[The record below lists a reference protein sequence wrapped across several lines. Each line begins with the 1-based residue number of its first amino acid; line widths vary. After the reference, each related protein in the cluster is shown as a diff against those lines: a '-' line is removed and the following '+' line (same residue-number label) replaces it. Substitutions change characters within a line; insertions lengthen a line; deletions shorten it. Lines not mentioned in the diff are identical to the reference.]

1 MRERS
6 KTYRTHLGCLVEQRK
21 TLNEDMGRVELNI
34 TLSTPAVLELVTDE
48 GKVWEQPPA
57 KPRVLRMEDFLR

>member
-48 GKVWEQPPA
+48 GKVWEQPPS